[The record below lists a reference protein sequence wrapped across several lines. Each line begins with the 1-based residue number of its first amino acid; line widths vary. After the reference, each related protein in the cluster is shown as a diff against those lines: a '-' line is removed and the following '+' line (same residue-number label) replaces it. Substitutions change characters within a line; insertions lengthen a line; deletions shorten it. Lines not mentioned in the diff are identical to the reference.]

1 MFKLDNHVLVHIL
14 YWFGLVMAAF
24 GFFTEISQ
32 RIIYLS
38 SDFYLQLAMV
48 SFLPSIALSRIVS
61 SECCK
66 K

>member
-1 MFKLDNHVLVHIL
+1 MFRLDNHVLVHIF

-38 SDFYLQLAMV
+38 SDFYLQLSMV
-48 SFLPSIALSRIVS
+48 SFLAAIALSRIEAS
-61 SECCK
+61 K
-66 K
+66 